1 VWYSHSEVSSSS
13 SARTA
18 KALWVVLARVRCAI
32 GSSLAAVHRRPVL
45 IGIVVQPSLGWGGVG
60 FRAATPGG
68 DAVSRVATPGG
79 AASGRVTTPGGGA
92 PGGGGVT
99 NGDCCG
105 SGGGVTVALL

>member
-1 VWYSHSEVSSSS
+1 M
-13 SARTA
+13 

-32 GSSLAAVHRRPVL
+32 GSSLAAVHRRPVRRPVL

-60 FRAATPGG
+60 LWAATPGG

-79 AASGRVTTPGGGA
+79 AASGRATTPGGRGA
-92 PGGGGVT
+92 T
-99 NGDCCG
+99 TGDCCGCCG